1 MQPQSMNKNV
11 SVLLLIQDERAS
23 IEPIRE
29 ALSHQEGRFRLQMRG
44 KRANRPGPAWGR
56 RCEPGAAG
64 SLVAP
69 RRERRKTKPFSQA
82 SSWGARPAYFGVLPR
97 RGGRLALS
105 AVRAGAADYM
115 IKERCATDLEHLL
128 QSVLERHRRPLDSIH
143 VEARKAATMITLL
156 GAKGGVGT
164 TTVALNVGSVLA
176 GRNNIV
182 SAHARNSRN
191 SFGRRVKRE
200 ISQVC

>member
-1 MQPQSMNKNV
+1 M
-11 SVLLLIQDERAS
+11 
-23 IEPIRE
+23 
-29 ALSHQEGRFRLQMRG
+29 
-44 KRANRPGPAWGR
+44 
-56 RCEPGAAG
+56 
-64 SLVAP
+64 
-69 RRERRKTKPFSQA
+69 
-82 SSWGARPAYFGVLPR
+82 PR